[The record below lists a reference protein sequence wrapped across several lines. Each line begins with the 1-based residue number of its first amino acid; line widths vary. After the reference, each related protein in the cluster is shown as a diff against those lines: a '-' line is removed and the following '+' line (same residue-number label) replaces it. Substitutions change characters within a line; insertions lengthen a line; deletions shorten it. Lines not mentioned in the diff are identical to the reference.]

1 MMMAYQMNPTV
12 KNLVA
17 YRLSI
22 FAVSFL
28 VAVAWIGE
36 AGAQK
41 VRVAMPAKS
50 VTFLNFYVGDKFGI
64 YKAEGLDVSLEVIK
78 TEVGVSGMVA
88 GELDYTSA
96 IGSAMRAAAT
106 GVPIKATMFTL
117 DRIIV
122 YMFAK
127 PILKSIEELKGG
139 KVVATTGLLATP
151 TYAAKVM
158 ARAHGVNPDKDL
170 TFISTG
176 DVATSLAALQSGT
189 ADVAMLS
196 IPFNFRAEELGF
208 RNLGNA
214 VDYLQSPFAGLGV
227 TDAKMK
233 SNAAQVK
240 RMIRATLKAME
251 FTRDPLNQ
259 EKVAALLMD

>member
-1 MMMAYQMNPTV
+1 MNPTV

-106 GVPIKATMFTL
+106 RPAIWAMSTITIAPTL
-117 DRIIV
+117 SAIV
-122 YMFAK
+122 RK
-127 PILKSIEELKGG
+127 
-139 KVVATTGLLATP
+139 
-151 TYAAKVM
+151 AAK
-158 ARAHGVNPDKDL
+158 
-170 TFISTG
+170 S
-176 DVATSLAALQSGT
+176 
-189 ADVAMLS
+189 
-196 IPFNFRAEELGF
+196 
-208 RNLGNA
+208 
-214 VDYLQSPFAGLGV
+214 
-227 TDAKMK
+227 
-233 SNAAQVK
+233 
-240 RMIRATLKAME
+240 MIRG
-251 FTRDPLNQ
+251 
-259 EKVAALLMD
+259 